1 MEQDITPKL
10 WESIQKTFWQ
20 NLKEVKKGKSYKDA
34 DNYADLVGQAMAKA
48 FHDNAVDLPNDKM
61 YFNIAD
67 RIINGAL
74 RQSHQLVSNYTADA
88 QTALNKQ
95 AGLGIKGLTADM
107 DESKAKNLVEVACHA
122 DRYADVAP
130 KVEQAMTSFARSV
143 VVDTMKKNV
152 DFHHKLGLSPKIVR
166 KLGPGTSKK
175 RSNSRCEFC
184 RERVG
189 TFEYNK
195 KTIDKEIFR
204 RHAHCTC
211 SIEYFPHKGA
221 KAEKV
226 KAWQS
231 MEEEEKRKEIKKQ
244 EKEKEN
250 AKIRKNKRIARSIS
264 RQSLKE
270 LKPVEKRVT
279 ADLKA
284 IAKKNDSQLSGLEYR
299 LKTVDSLARKIVLDS
314 KEKGIGLE
322 EASELIHD
330 KLRYTMLKG
339 PKAFTD
345 NYFKT
350 VEALNIKGYTMV
362 RVKNTFKKG
371 AVYKGINTLVK
382 EPSGEVFELQFHT
395 PQSAKIKENELH
407 KLYEEQRILDK
418 RKDLEKYQELKQK
431 MVKLSDQII
440 DPLGIERID

>member
-1 MEQDITPKL
+1 M
-10 WESIQKTFWQ
+10 
-20 NLKEVKKGKSYKDA
+20 KKGKSYKDA

-67 RIINGAL
+67 RLINGAL

-107 DESKAKNLVEVACHA
+107 DESKAKNLVDVACNA

-166 KLGPGTSKK
+166 KLGPGTGKK

-204 RHAHCTC
+204 RHAHCHCTL
-211 SIEYFPHKGA
+211 EYFPGDGKKQNSWSKRWKDVTNKDFSEMQEQA
-221 KAEKV
+221 KVAYQANKKLQSLAYSKALELGYSPVPPNKVVQTLREESRKWIRKLTTEEKRAITKYTYNGKDKDGLRLFEKINGYLENRYMPV
-226 KAWQS
+226 N
-231 MEEEEKRKEIKKQ
+231 EEEKGILVRNAALIKRSLLKNRLQRDIIVYRKEYYTESLSQPINKFLSTSVTSKGVLGGTPNVAIIVPKGTPGAYIEPLSFDDYKKQ
-244 EKEKEN
+244 REFLFSSGVNLEK
-250 AKIRKNKRIARSIS
+250 IS
-264 RQSLKE
+264 
-270 LKPVEKRVT
+270 
-279 ADLKA
+279 D
-284 IAKKNDSQLSGLEYR
+284 D
-299 LKTVDSLARKIVLDS
+299 
-314 KEKGIGLE
+314 KGIE
-322 EASELIHD
+322 IY
-330 KLRYTMLKG
+330 K
-339 PKAFTD
+339 
-345 NYFKT
+345 
-350 VEALNIKGYTMV
+350 V
-362 RVKNTFKKG
+362 R
-371 AVYKGINTLVK
+371 
-382 EPSGEVFELQFHT
+382 GEN
-395 PQSAKIKENELH
+395 NET
-407 KLYEEQRILDK
+407 K
-418 RKDLEKYQELKQK
+418 
-431 MVKLSDQII
+431 
-440 DPLGIERID
+440 

>member
-1 MEQDITPKL
+1 M
-10 WESIQKTFWQ
+10 
-20 NLKEVKKGKSYKDA
+20 KKGKSYKDA

-67 RIINGAL
+67 RLINGAL

-204 RHAHCTC
+204 RHAHCHCTL
-211 SIEYFPHKGA
+211 EYFPGDGKKQNSWSKRWENIDEDEKIELRKKYNPNNDLLKLPQHASSLEILNKIKAGEISTQYNPEHYEKHVKGTKQYEA
-221 KAEKV
+221 YKISRQNRG
-226 KAWQS
+226 WGPQS
-231 MEEEEKRKEIKKQ
+231 RLTVSIEEGQKLIDQTMGKGLVVCYNNGEPKKQ
-244 EKEKEN
+244 EDVN
-250 AKIRKNKRIARSIS
+250 FH
-264 RQSLKE
+264 QM
-270 LKPVEKRVT
+270 
-279 ADLKA
+279 
-284 IAKKNDSQLSGLEYR
+284 
-299 LKTVDSLARKIVLDS
+299 
-314 KEKGIGLE
+314 IG
-322 EASELIHD
+322 
-330 KLRYTMLKG
+330 Y
-339 PKAFTD
+339 
-345 NYFKT
+345 Y
-350 VEALNIKGYTMV
+350 
-362 RVKNTFKKG
+362 VKNGKEYPTTKG
-371 AVYKGINTLVK
+371 RIHYGKNGAHIV
-382 EPSGEVFELQFHT
+382 P
-395 PQSAKIKENELH
+395 
-407 KLYEEQRILDK
+407 EEGSHFD
-418 RKDLEKYQELKQK
+418 
-431 MVKLSDQII
+431 
-440 DPLGIERID
+440 

>member
-1 MEQDITPKL
+1 
-10 WESIQKTFWQ
+10 
-20 NLKEVKKGKSYKDA
+20 
-34 DNYADLVGQAMAKA
+34 
-48 FHDNAVDLPNDKM
+48 
-61 YFNIAD
+61 
-67 RIINGAL
+67 
-74 RQSHQLVSNYTADA
+74 
-88 QTALNKQ
+88 
-95 AGLGIKGLTADM
+95 
-107 DESKAKNLVEVACHA
+107 
-122 DRYADVAP
+122 
-130 KVEQAMTSFARSV
+130 
-143 VVDTMKKNV
+143 MKKNV

-395 PQSAKIKENELH
+395 PQSAKIKKNELH

>member
-1 MEQDITPKL
+1 M
-10 WESIQKTFWQ
+10 
-20 NLKEVKKGKSYKDA
+20 KKGKSYKDA

-67 RIINGAL
+67 RLINGAL

-107 DESKAKNLVEVACHA
+107 DESKAKNLVEVACNA
-122 DRYADVAP
+122 DRYADVVP

-226 KAWQS
+226 RAWQS
-231 MEEEEKRKEIKKQ
+231 MEEQEDRAEYKALSETLGRRMQVSLSDFQKMKYNNSKEYKELAERAEWLKSKFTSEKSLNGHFESHGKEFGEITKEIYQKKAADLLSQ
-244 EKEKEN
+244 PVSEGVLGYDTETRRVRYNQKEN
-250 AKIRKNKRIARSIS
+250 TIAIG
-264 RQSLKE
+264 
-270 LKPVEKRVT
+270 
-279 ADLKA
+279 
-284 IAKKNDSQLSGLEYR
+284 KKNRDGKFKVTTMFKPYE
-299 LKTVDSLARKIVLDS
+299 
-314 KEKGIGLE
+314 G
-322 EASELIHD
+322 ELYYHD
-330 KLRYTMLKG
+330 
-339 PKAFTD
+339 D
-345 NYFKT
+345 
-350 VEALNIKGYTMV
+350 
-362 RVKNTFKKG
+362 
-371 AVYKGINTLVK
+371 YKR
-382 EPSGEVFELQFHT
+382 
-395 PQSAKIKENELH
+395 ENNN
-407 KLYEEQRILDK
+407 D
-418 RKDLEKYQELKQK
+418 
-431 MVKLSDQII
+431 
-440 DPLGIERID
+440 